1 MVKTFIT
8 FTIIGTTKKRTVF
21 KIIVQHIV
29 KSPKKDGIRAYS
41 CSDTLEFQPLSSY
54 EATLKFLVYKTGNK
68 VLTLLSAITFVS
80 QAELTSS

>member
-1 MVKTFIT
+1 MESFIT
-8 FTIIGTTKKRTVF
+8 FTITGITKKRTVF
-21 KIIVQHIV
+21 NILVQHIV
-29 KSPKKDGIRAYS
+29 KSPKKDRNRAHS

-80 QAELTSS
+80 QAELISS